1 MRVMLPTL
9 FHTIASAL
17 RGRCYLSREMLALRH
32 QLAVLERSVKR
43 PPFSALERCV

>member
-1 MRVMLPTL
+1 MRAILPTL

-17 RGRCYLSREMLALRH
+17 RGRCYLSLEMLVLRY

-43 PPFSALERCV
+43 PEFSPLDRCL